1 MNRRDLASG
10 LFWLAIGIFVFT
22 QALELGVGA
31 FSTPGAGFM
40 LFWSSIVFGILSIIL
55 IVKAV
60 VRSDAEKGIA
70 EMWHG
75 LTWTNVLVAVIA
87 LALYAAFLVK
97 LGFILSTI
105 GFMIVLYWVGKMK
118 PWIIVAGAVFT
129 VVLSYVIF
137 HYALQ
142 IQFPRGPFGW

>member
-10 LFWLAIGIFVFT
+10 LFWLAIGIFIFT

-40 LFWSSIVFGILSIIL
+40 LFWSSIIFSILSII
-55 IVKAV
+55 IVVKAV
-60 VRSDAEKGIA
+60 VSSDARKGIA
-70 EMWHG
+70 ELWYG
-75 LTWTNVLVAVIA
+75 LAWTNVLVAVIA

-105 GFMIVLYWVGKMK
+105 GFMIILYWVGKMK

-129 VVLSYVIF
+129 VVLTYAIF

>member
-22 QALELGVGA
+22 QALELGVGT

-40 LFWSSIVFGILSIIL
+40 LFWSSIIFGILSIIL

-60 VRSDAEKGIA
+60 VRSDAKKGIA

-75 LTWTNVLVAVIA
+75 VTWTNVVIAVAA

-118 PWIIVAGAVFT
+118 AWVVVAGAVFT

>member
-10 LFWLAIGIFVFT
+10 LFWLAIGIFIFT
-22 QALELGVGA
+22 QALELGVGT
-31 FSTPGAGFM
+31 FSAPGAGFM
-40 LFWSSIVFGILSIIL
+40 LFWSSIIFGILSIIL

-60 VRSDAEKGIA
+60 VRSNAKKGIA

-75 LTWTNVLVAVIA
+75 VAWTNVVIAVAA

-118 PWIIVAGAVFT
+118 AWVVVAGAVFT